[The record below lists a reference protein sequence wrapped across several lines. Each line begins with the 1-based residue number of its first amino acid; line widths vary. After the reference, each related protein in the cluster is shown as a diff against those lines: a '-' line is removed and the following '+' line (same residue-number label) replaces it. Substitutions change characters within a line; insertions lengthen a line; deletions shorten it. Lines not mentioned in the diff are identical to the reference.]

1 MTPGYIEVY
10 PPGDSESLQLAHG
23 GQSRAASESP
33 ETFPYPKE
41 SGAPFAGSIW
51 EFPKIRGTL
60 FWGRYNKDPTI

>member
-33 ETFPYPKE
+33 ETVPYPKE
-41 SGAPFAGSIW
+41 SGVGFGV
-51 EFPKIRGTL
+51 
-60 FWGRYNKDPTI
+60 